1 MFPKLTPLQWL
12 VVVLGLFFY
21 GFTVFAVTRD
31 YYLRHPPKPAV
42 TRTTPGAAPQ
52 PDVTQLGEQMRAALD
67 GGDAAAAA
75 AAAASDDPAVLA
87 READRLFRAQRFA
100 AAVPLYQRLA
110 ALAPGDMDVQN
121 DLGLA
126 LHYAGDTQA
135 GLDVLRQG
143 AAAAPQ
149 AQRIHLSLGFV
160 AMQAGAMDTA
170 RQALTHARD
179 LAPESDI
186 GAEAARLLGLLDQ
199 ATDG

>member
-42 TRTTPGAAPQ
+42 TRTAPGATPQ

-67 GGDAAAAA
+67 GSDAAAT

-100 AAVPLYQRLA
+100 AAVPLYQRLT
-110 ALAPGDMDVQN
+110 ALAPGDVDAQN

-135 GLDVLRQG
+135 GLDVLRQ
-143 AAAAPQ
+143 ATAAAPQ
-149 AQRIHLSLGFV
+149 AQRVHLSLGFV
-160 AMQAGAMDTA
+160 AMQAGALDTA

-179 LAPESDI
+179 LAPESDV

-199 ATDG
+199 ATDD